1 MFFFFF
7 FLPVQMTVMMAK
19 KSVVTAMHTTWL
31 HLLPRRLH
39 MYSPTKTEGS
49 SVREAKAK
57 LTNCRGRDFYHIHF

>member
-1 MFFFFF
+1 MFFF

-39 MYSPTKTEGS
+39 MYSPTNTEGS

-57 LTNCRGRDFYHIHF
+57 LTNCRERDFYHIHF